1 MTTNHPSVCQS
12 KIREER
18 GNVTGHDS
26 RKSRDPDTV
35 LPGLPALFDRA
46 ALRRTLRRGQALYT
60 LMLDRASVSCEN
72 GYLEPDGSIRIYFT
86 VEDVRQKLHK
96 GKQRSVAVLR
106 ELEACGLIR
115 RRKRGQGRQAV
126 ITLNYP
132 DDVRFVE
139 RKGEAHDL

>member
-1 MTTNHPSVCQS
+1 M
-12 KIREER
+12 K
-18 GNVTGHDS
+18 
-26 RKSRDPDTV
+26 
-35 LPGLPALFDRA
+35 GLPPVIKNNDEELDNIRADFALVSRLHHPYIAA
-46 ALRRTLRRGQALYT
+46 ALHLQLAREVHYAG
-60 LMLDRASVSCEN
+60 
-72 GYLEPDGSIRIYFT
+72 
-86 VEDVRQKLHK
+86 EDVRQKLHK

-115 RRKRGQGRQAV
+115 RRKRGQGRPAV